1 MKNNDIRIATKE
13 DAKKLV
19 EIYTP
24 YVEKTAITFEYVV
37 PTAQEFEKRIGHV
50 LEKYPYL
57 IAERNGEIVGYA
69 YSGAFNEREAYNWAA
84 ETTVYVRQD
93 KKKMGIGRE
102 LYEALEKVLSV
113 QNILNLNACIA
124 YPRIEDEYLTQ
135 NSVQFH
141 EHFGYR
147 FVGEFHKCGYK
158 FGRWYNMVWMEKH
171 ISDHTDNPPAIKT
184 FNEIREVIAEKY
196 GIL

>member
-1 MKNNDIRIATKE
+1 MGRGAWFVGGIKMKNNDIRIATKE

-50 LEKYPYL
+50 
-57 IAERNGEIVGYA
+57 
-69 YSGAFNEREAYNWAA
+69 
-84 ETTVYVRQD
+84 
-93 KKKMGIGRE
+93 
-102 LYEALEKVLSV
+102 LEKVLSV